1 MACFLVYVTGR
12 VDIRLNI
19 DIPMDTELVEPLQEG
34 CIWRQARGSATVIL
48 GAEDVVGSSEKVPSC
63 RAFFLFSS
71 SCLTFHILLLLLI
84 VWRSSPLLPVPQ

>member
-1 MACFLVYVTGR
+1 M
-12 VDIRLNI
+12 RLNI

-63 RAFFLFSS
+63 RALFFFFFFLPYLPYLAFA
-71 SCLTFHILLLLLI
+71 FDLLA
-84 VWRSSPLLPVPQ
+84 P